1 MKSQKGIT
9 LTSLVIYIVLL
20 FVIVGMLATVT
31 ASFRSNIKE
40 INKEG
45 TKNTEIDKFNIY
57 FLKEVKKQGNEI
69 DKISDNEILFTMG
82 NKYTFKDDNSIYL
95 NDNIKIAE
103 NIEKCSF
110 SNNLVNGK
118 TVVVVTIKAKNSE
131 EKEIE
136 YVLNNES
143 YSSPYEDENSYVD

>member
-9 LTSLVIYIVLL
+9 LTSLVIYIMLL

-110 SNNLVNGK
+110 SNKLVNGK
-118 TVVVVTIKAKNSE
+118 TVVVVTIKARDSE

-143 YSSPYEDENSYVD
+143 YSSPYQDENSYVD

>member
-9 LTSLVIYIVLL
+9 LTSLVIYIMLL

-118 TVVVVTIKAKNSE
+118 TVVVVTIKARDSE

-143 YSSPYEDENSYVD
+143 YSSPYQDENSYVD